1 MNRYFLHLA
10 YNGSSFS
17 GWQIQPN
24 APTVQNEIEQVLR
37 RLYDQDI
44 KVVGCGRTD
53 AGVHAY
59 DFYAH
64 LDLPDERIKA
74 SELSFKLNNMLPAS
88 IVIYDFIKV
97 NDTAHARFDAESRSY
112 VYKMTFAKD
121 PFNVKTSYRYDQ
133 SGRPDFNSMNDAAQI
148 LLDYKEFYPFCKSH
162 ADVDTY
168 KCKISKSV
176 WEKISENEWH
186 YHVKADRFLR
196 GMVRLIVGMTLNV
209 GLGRVEKQSV
219 IEAMNKQERLS
230 RAWSV
235 PADGLYLNKI
245 TYPYIL

>member
-37 RLYDQDI
+37 RLYDQNI

-133 SGRPDFNSMNDAAQI
+133 SGRPDFEI
-148 LLDYKEFYPFCKSH
+148 LHL
-162 ADVDTY
+162 
-168 KCKISKSV
+168 
-176 WEKISENEWH
+176 
-186 YHVKADRFLR
+186 
-196 GMVRLIVGMTLNV
+196 
-209 GLGRVEKQSV
+209 
-219 IEAMNKQERLS
+219 
-230 RAWSV
+230 
-235 PADGLYLNKI
+235 
-245 TYPYIL
+245 